1 MRLIDMRALKTIALT
16 AALSSCWL
24 GNARADDID
33 ALLLGGYWCSSED
46 KTKTESIPRNRTFLL
61 TRQVEAPNT
70 AADTTFTEH
79 LVDVTG
85 DVRGQRIVL
94 LQKLKNADGTA
105 CKTDCLLAR
114 RLVHKDMLEAGEWN
128 STTGVFKSNNP
139 REYIYRCD
147 K

>member
-1 MRLIDMRALKTIALT
+1 MRALRIIAST
-16 AALSSCWL
+16 MALSALWL

-33 ALLLGGYWCSSED
+33 ALLLGGYWCSADD
-46 KTKTESIPRNRTFLL
+46 KTKTENIPRNRTFILS
-61 TRQVEAPNT
+61 RQVEAPN
-70 AADTTFTEH
+70 AAAETTFTEY

-94 LQKLKNADGTA
+94 LQKLKNTDGTA

-114 RLVHKDMLEAGEWN
+114 RLVHKDMLEPGEWN

>member
-1 MRLIDMRALKTIALT
+1 MRALKSIALT
-16 AALSSCWL
+16 AAVSAGWL

-61 TRQVEAPNT
+61 TRRVEASNAGAET
-70 AADTTFTEH
+70 AYTEY
-79 LVDVTG
+79 LVDVVG
-85 DVRGQRIVL
+85 DIKGQRILL
-94 LQKLKNADGTA
+94 LQKLKLADGTA
-105 CKTDCLLAR
+105 CKTDCLLAPR
-114 RLVHKDMLEAGEWN
+114 IVHKDMLEPGQWN

-139 REYIYRCD
+139 REYLYRCD